1 MEKSGWRRSRLSV
14 AGLAL
19 LLQLAAA
26 PTASGQHSAEVKR
39 LIAAAREKGERELDL
54 SWSDESFSGP
64 EGARMFGELFNRMY
78 GMNIKVNFTPG
89 PSMTQV
95 AGKISQEVAAGR
107 PASTDILLGTESH
120 YSDLLNRDVLE
131 VYDYPRLS
139 PRIRKNLVAPHGV
152 EMGSI
157 ISGVIYNSG
166 MIAARDAPK
175 KLEDVLNPKW
185 KGVIASTVN
194 AGIFDRVAARPE
206 WGIEKMRAFVTRLS
220 GHVGGLIRCGEV
232 SRVIS
237 GEFSML
243 VLGCGSLFVNQAKAK
258 GAPLGHAVL
267 EDGTTLGYF
276 YMGAPRTA
284 AHSNLA
290 KLFINMV
297 MSEEGQKIAYKTYFS
312 DHPELPG
319 SQSAAELKEL
329 KAIGREAL
337 KVNVQFLV
345 EHPELRQLS
354 DDLRKILQQKP
365 KG

>member
-1 MEKSGWRRSRLSV
+1 MEKREWHGCLIV
-14 AGLAL
+14 AGLLL
-19 LLQLAAA
+19 LLQVGAAS
-26 PTASGQHSAEVKR
+26 PASGQQSAEVKR
-39 LIAAAREKGERELDL
+39 LIAAAREKGERELGL
-54 SWSDESFSGP
+54 SWSEESFSGP
-64 EGARMFGELFNRMY
+64 EGARMFGDLFNRMY

-89 PSMTQV
+89 PSMTQI

-107 PASTDILLGTESH
+107 MASTDVFLGTESH
-120 YSDLLNRDVLE
+120 YGDLLDRNVLE
-131 VYDYPRLS
+131 VYDYTRLS
-139 PRIRKNLVAPHGV
+139 PRVRKNLVAPHGV

-157 ISGVIYNSG
+157 ISGVIYNSSLV
-166 MIAARDAPK
+166 AARDAPK
-175 KLEDVLNPKW
+175 KLEDVMHPKW

-206 WGIEKMRAFVTRLS
+206 WGAEKMKSFVTRLS
-220 GHVGGLIRCGEV
+220 AQVGGLIRCGEV
-232 SRVIS
+232 PRVIS

-267 EDGTTLGYF
+267 EDGTTIGFF
-276 YMGAPRTA
+276 YMGVPRTSS
-284 AHSNLA
+284 HPNLA

-297 MSEEGQKIAYKTYFS
+297 MSEDGQKIAYKTYFT
-312 DHPELPG
+312 DHPDLPG

-329 KAIGREAL
+329 KAGGREPL
-337 KVNVQFLV
+337 KVNVQFLT